1 MPRSCR
7 DCLPMMPTE
16 LSAVLPAR
24 HIQEECGVFGVYA
37 PETTDVAPLAYY
49 ALYAL
54 QHRGQESAGIAV
66 NDDGVFTAYRDVG
79 LVNEVF
85 PAERLRSLGT
95 GTIAVGHVRY
105 GTTGSDNK
113 RNVQPILVN
122 HYKGRMALAHNGNL
136 TNSHALRQEL
146 ESQGSETAPAAR
158 ENLISRVLRI
168 VAMVLFIG
176 GAVLGLAM
184 FWMSAD
190 YAGWLNAV
198 IQMGAIWVNAA
209 VYGGLLLGLSEIIR
223 LLERRP

>member
-1 MPRSCR
+1 M
-7 DCLPMMPTE
+7 
-16 LSAVLPAR
+16 
-24 HIQEECGVFGVYA
+24 EEK
-37 PETTDVAPLAYY
+37 EE
-49 ALYAL
+49 
-54 QHRGQESAGIAV
+54 QI
-66 NDDGVFTAYRDVG
+66 
-79 LVNEVF
+79 
-85 PAERLRSLGT
+85 
-95 GTIAVGHVRY
+95 
-105 GTTGSDNK
+105 
-113 RNVQPILVN
+113 VQPQ
-122 HYKGRMALAHNGNL
+122 G
-136 TNSHALRQEL
+136 L
-146 ESQGSETAPAAR
+146 EVQGGEAVPAAR

>member
-1 MPRSCR
+1 M
-7 DCLPMMPTE
+7 
-16 LSAVLPAR
+16 
-24 HIQEECGVFGVYA
+24 EEK
-37 PETTDVAPLAYY
+37 EDLLAQ
-49 ALYAL
+49 L
-54 QHRGQESAGIAV
+54 H
-66 NDDGVFTAYRDVG
+66 
-79 LVNEVF
+79 
-85 PAERLRSLGT
+85 
-95 GTIAVGHVRY
+95 
-105 GTTGSDNK
+105 
-113 RNVQPILVN
+113 
-122 HYKGRMALAHNGNL
+122 
-136 TNSHALRQEL
+136 
-146 ESQGSETAPAAR
+146 

>member
-1 MPRSCR
+1 M
-7 DCLPMMPTE
+7 
-16 LSAVLPAR
+16 
-24 HIQEECGVFGVYA
+24 EEK
-37 PETTDVAPLAYY
+37 EEQL
-49 ALYAL
+49 
-54 QHRGQESAGIAV
+54 
-66 NDDGVFTAYRDVG
+66 
-79 LVNEVF
+79 
-85 PAERLRSLGT
+85 
-95 GTIAVGHVRY
+95 
-105 GTTGSDNK
+105 
-113 RNVQPILVN
+113 VQP
-122 HYKGRMALAHNGNL
+122 
-136 TNSHALRQEL
+136 QEL
-146 ESQGSETAPAAR
+146 ESQGSETVPAAR

>member
-1 MPRSCR
+1 M
-7 DCLPMMPTE
+7 
-16 LSAVLPAR
+16 
-24 HIQEECGVFGVYA
+24 EEK
-37 PETTDVAPLAYY
+37 EE
-49 ALYAL
+49 
-54 QHRGQESAGIAV
+54 QI
-66 NDDGVFTAYRDVG
+66 
-79 LVNEVF
+79 
-85 PAERLRSLGT
+85 
-95 GTIAVGHVRY
+95 
-105 GTTGSDNK
+105 
-113 RNVQPILVN
+113 VQPQ
-122 HYKGRMALAHNGNL
+122 G
-136 TNSHALRQEL
+136 L
-146 ESQGSETAPAAR
+146 EVQGGEAVPAVR